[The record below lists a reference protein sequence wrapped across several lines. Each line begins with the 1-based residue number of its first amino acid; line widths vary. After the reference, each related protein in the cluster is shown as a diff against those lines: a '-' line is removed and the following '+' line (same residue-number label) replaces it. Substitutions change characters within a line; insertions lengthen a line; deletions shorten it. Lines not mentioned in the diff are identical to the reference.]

1 VVAYYTG
8 WSTYGRNYQVS
19 QIPGDKVSH
28 INYAFANIA
37 NGQCVLGDSYADV
50 DKFFAGDSWDST
62 AMRGNFNQLL
72 KLKAKYPHLKTLIS
86 VGGWTWSG
94 QFSGIASDPAKRAT
108 FVKSCADFMEKYGFD
123 GIDIDWEYPVSGGP
137 TTGVAADKVNYTTLM
152 KDFRAELDRREAED
166 RREYLLTIAAPAGP
180 STLQNLEIGKLAA
193 TLDWINL
200 MSYDYNGS
208 WDKTTGHNAPL
219 YRSAADNGPAGFDID
234 ASVRAYLASGMPASK
249 LVLGMPLYGR
259 GWSGVTPGTSGTGL
273 HSTGT
278 GASAGTWEAGV
289 LDYDDIKANYL
300 PRMTR
305 YWDSVS
311 KVPYL
316 WDRST
321 GVFISYD
328 DAQSMQVKAR
338 YLESLGLGGVMLWEL
353 SGDRGGVLIDALNA
367 ELVG

>member
-1 VVAYYTG
+1 M
-8 WSTYGRNYQVS
+8 S
-19 QIPGDKVSH
+19 QIPGDKITH

-37 NGQCVLGDSYADV
+37 GDRCVLGDSYADV
-50 DKFFAGDSWDST
+50 DKFFPGDSWEST

-94 QFSGIASDPAKRAT
+94 QFSGIASDPTKRAT
-108 FVKSCADFMEKYGFD
+108 FVKSCADFMEQYGFD

-137 TTGVAADKVNYTTLM
+137 TTGIAADKANYTTLM
-152 KDFRAELDRREAED
+152 KEFRAELDRREAQD

-234 ASVRAYLASGMPASK
+234 ASVRAYLASGMPADK

-259 GWSGVTPGTSGTGL
+259 GWSGVAPGTSGTGL

-278 GASAGTWEAGV
+278 GASTGTWEAGV
-289 LDYDDIKANYL
+289 LDYDDITAHYL

-316 WDRST
+316 WDPAT

-328 DAQSMQVKAR
+328 DAQSMRAKAR
-338 YLESLGLGGVMLWEL
+338 YLDSLGLGGVMLWEL
-353 SGDRGGVLIDALNA
+353 SSDRGGVLIDALNA
-367 ELVG
+367 ELR